1 MSDKRKTGDREQRAP
16 ESSQDP
22 GALLRS
28 GVQGQESME
37 VRDQDEERYNQKL
50 VAIINGGEGFQTP
63 FKCDHSWGGGGGWE
77 EDQRRSGGVL

>member
-37 VRDQDEERYNQKL
+37 VRDQDEERYN
-50 VAIINGGEGFQTP
+50 
-63 FKCDHSWGGGGGWE
+63 
-77 EDQRRSGGVL
+77 